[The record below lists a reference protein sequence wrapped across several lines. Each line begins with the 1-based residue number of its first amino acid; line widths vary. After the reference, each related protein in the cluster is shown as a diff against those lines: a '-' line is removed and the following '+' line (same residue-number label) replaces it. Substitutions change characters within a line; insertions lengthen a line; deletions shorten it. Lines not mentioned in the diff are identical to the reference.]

1 MHGAY
6 VEERDLEARAHK
18 RGAVGGEG
26 EWLDPSR
33 AHGWC
38 HARDVAPVAAHARL
52 HGAISAKAHASVAKI
67 SQPGAKE
74 RERRPARHRR
84 AERRDRTDHQLG
96 VCLSIKGERE
106 PIVRLRR
113 AVAVQEELD
122 PRRLG
127 RMHRDRGRAAAR
139 LGRPEDGRGR
149 EDLHQFSM
157 EARRPIVIAI
167 KRIDR

>member
-1 MHGAY
+1 MHGAD
-6 VEERDLEARAHK
+6 VKERDLESRAHK

-33 AHGWC
+33 AHDWC
-38 HARDVAPVAAHARL
+38 HARHVAPVAAHARL
-52 HGAISAKAHASVAKI
+52 HGAIPTKPHARVAKI
-67 SQPGAKE
+67 SQPGAKQ

-96 VCLSIKGERE
+96 ICLSIKGEWE
-106 PIVRLRR
+106 PVVRLRR

-122 PRRLG
+122 LRWLR
-127 RMHRDRGRAAAR
+127 RMHWDRGRAAER
-139 LGRPEDGRGR
+139 LGRPEDGRGC
-149 EDLHQFSM
+149 ENLHRFSM
-157 EARRPIVIAI
+157 EARRPIVVAI